1 MAPGDRFGRMAVVA
15 LAGVAVAAGSAVAV
29 SSGSGGGAAKAP
41 PVPSAAPTHPA
52 GQAAAAIRRG
62 PRGKAG
68 PRGLRGRR
76 GLPGAAGAAG
86 ATGPAGPSAAVAV
99 RDPDLLF
106 PNVTGDGV
114 STAPNTVIST
124 ALGAGA
130 WVIHAKL
137 GVTEAGV
144 GGRVRCSLT
153 VGADEADIVVVTVG
167 NGAGS
172 TGQAEIVLMSATTL
186 ATSTPV
192 SVVCSRDG
200 GSAVPFVSQQQIL
213 AMKVGSAT
221 TTVVAVS

>member
-29 SSGSGGGAAKAP
+29 SSGSGGGGDKSALA
-41 PVPSAAPTHPA
+41 PSAAATPA
-52 GQAAAAIRRG
+52 AGATATAVRRG

-76 GLPGAAGAAG
+76 GLPGVAGAAG
-86 ATGPAGPSAAVAV
+86 ATGPAGPSDAVAV
-99 RDPDLLF
+99 RDPDTLY
-106 PNVTGDGV
+106 PNITGDGIG
-114 STAPNTVIST
+114 TPPNTVIST

-130 WVIHAKL
+130 WVINAKL
-137 GVTEAGV
+137 NVNAAGV
-144 GGRVRCSLT
+144 GGRVICSLM
-153 VGADEADIVVVTVG
+153 VGPKEADLVVVTVG

-172 TGQAEIVLMSATTL
+172 TGQTEIVLMSASTL
-186 ATSTPV
+186 AASTQV
-192 SVVCSRDG
+192 AVVCSRDG
-200 GSAVPFVSQQQIL
+200 GSATPFVAQQQIL